1 MFEVVYKNDL
11 LILNLFFIIFSY
23 IFFSNFR
30 ESNITLR

>member
-11 LILNLFFIIFSY
+11 LILILIFYFFPLYFPL
-23 IFFSNFR
+23 NFR